1 MKSKSEK
8 NEKERLV
15 LAINPVVGHDLHRE
29 AEAIAGLE
37 EYLSKALGVEVEIG
51 LRENYQETLR
61 GMETGEI
68 DAARLGQYAFA
79 VAQARFG
86 AKALVNAIE
95 IQAPDEAAPAP
106 YRSVIFTRADSGL
119 TNLVELKGHEFGF
132 VDRNSTTGYLVPTF
146 LLEQAGLDP
155 ARDLKPRFLLSHE
168 AVVAAVQRGELLAG
182 AVMQGEFS
190 FLTQKSSG
198 ADFRVLATS
207 PLLSRG
213 PVAVRPGL
221 PYHLERKLLAALV
234 QLHQAKPPGAELIIP
249 RTQRFTPAN
258 QREMTL
264 KTVAELAGVS
274 YGTVSRAINGRDR
287 IAPATTARIL
297 RLVEELGYRPNAN
310 ARSLHKARGDLVGL
324 LLPGLNFPGLDAII
338 SGLQKAL
345 AETQMQLVVCPVGQ
359 NSVEALPRQKS
370 YFELLYDNRL
380 EGLVLTQWNAT
391 GAEALELAQSGRPIV
406 LLEQELLTEGFS
418 AAWNWLRAQGHR
430 RVALVAGPNSLLEPN
445 ISRHIFSQVAGPD
458 FEFVTGPDQLEPGL
472 LEKPGAPTAF
482 LCTGQ
487 LEALELHERFSRQ
500 NNEIM
505 VLGFGDS
512 SLAKWA
518 KLPAVAFDGEEVGAR
533 VAQRLL
539 KMSGMTG
546 PAPKQPLKFWIEIN
560 S

>member
-1 MKSKSEK
+1 
-8 NEKERLV
+8 
-15 LAINPVVGHDLHRE
+15 
-29 AEAIAGLE
+29 
-37 EYLSKALGVEVEIG
+37 
-51 LRENYQETLR
+51 
-61 GMETGEI
+61 
-68 DAARLGQYAFA
+68 
-79 VAQARFG
+79 
-86 AKALVNAIE
+86 
-95 IQAPDEAAPAP
+95 
-106 YRSVIFTRADSGL
+106 
-119 TNLVELKGHEFGF
+119 
-132 VDRNSTTGYLVPTF
+132 
-146 LLEQAGLDP
+146 
-155 ARDLKPRFLLSHE
+155 
-168 AVVAAVQRGELLAG
+168 
-182 AVMQGEFS
+182 
-190 FLTQKSSG
+190 
-198 ADFRVLATS
+198 
-207 PLLSRG
+207 
-213 PVAVRPGL
+213 
-221 PYHLERKLLAALV
+221 
-234 QLHQAKPPGAELIIP
+234 
-249 RTQRFTPAN
+249 
-258 QREMTL
+258 
-264 KTVAELAGVS
+264 
-274 YGTVSRAINGRDR
+274 
-287 IAPATTARIL
+287 L